1 MHYAG
6 IVTYSINGFVEKNND
21 LLYRNLIEVMAG
33 TENVITQTVFSKK
46 ELESKKRPETA
57 ASQFKKS
64 LNNLV
69 QILISKDPS
78 YVRCI
83 KPNNGQ
89 KGGKISH
96 ILYMFP
102 LKLLQCLFKFLP

>member
-21 LLYRNLIEVMAG
+21 LLFRNLIEVMVG
-33 TENVITQTVFSKK
+33 TENIITKSVFTKK

-64 LNNLV
+64 VNDLM
-69 QILISKDPS
+69 QILTIKDPS

-89 KGGKISH
+89 RGGKIKKKYTNN
-96 ILYMFP
+96 I
-102 LKLLQCLFKFLP
+102 

>member
-1 MHYAG
+1 VHYAG
-6 IVTYSINGFVEKNND
+6 AVTYSVNGFVEKNND
-21 LLYRNLIEVMAG
+21 LLFRNLIEVMSS
-33 TENVITQTVFSKK
+33 TKNVITQCVFTMK

-64 LNNLV
+64 VNNLM

-83 KPNNGQ
+83 KPNNDQ
-89 KGGKISH
+89 KSGTK
-96 ILYMFP
+96 
-102 LKLLQCLFKFLP
+102 LKY